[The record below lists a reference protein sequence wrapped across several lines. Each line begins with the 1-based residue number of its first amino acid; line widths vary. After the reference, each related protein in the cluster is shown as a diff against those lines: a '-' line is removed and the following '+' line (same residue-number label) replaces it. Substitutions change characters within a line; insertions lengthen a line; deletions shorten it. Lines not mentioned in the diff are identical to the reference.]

1 MQFAIDGTTKID
13 KALRYDAVI
22 IGAGLAGLYTALNID
37 ERYSCLI
44 LAKEKIE
51 ISNSWFAQ
59 GGIAAAISQ
68 DDAPI
73 FHLEDTLIAGAGL
86 CDKDAVGILVDG
98 RTELWVRRAGRLV
111 PASAEDI
118 RPADTVRVWHDGV
131 ELRSLP
137 PQYHATRIVVIHAP

>member
-1 MQFAIDGTTKID
+1 M
-13 KALRYDAVI
+13 
-22 IGAGLAGLYTALNID
+22 
-37 ERYSCLI
+37 LI
-44 LAKEKIE
+44 LVPTLGCHRDADPGRERPDLSGEVAGVTRIPDGSVQLLVK
-51 ISNSWFAQ
+51 
-59 GGIAAAISQ
+59 GITGTAAA
-68 DDAPI
+68 P
-73 FHLEDTLIAGAGL
+73 
-86 CDKDAVGILVDG
+86 DAVGIIVDG